1 MKPLLSIFV
10 LCGVLAASDQI
21 IGISSDK
28 TRERHWKLNHADPIG
43 SIYKCWDY
51 MESHRKFPLFWEKES
66 WGGGVCWVPPHVLGA
81 NAFTKHRHLT
91 RRGPQDV
98 NVSVGVLQP

>member
-1 MKPLLSIFV
+1 
-10 LCGVLAASDQI
+10 
-21 IGISSDK
+21 
-28 TRERHWKLNHADPIG
+28 
-43 SIYKCWDY
+43 